1 MYTKLQG
8 RSGALGCTSDS

>member
-8 RSGALGCTSDS
+8 QSCNS